1 MGQLTLALACEA
13 TDATDANPH
22 LIELAAVVVRDGL
35 ITGEQFHALI
45 KPPVPIARS
54 GTLVHGHSAQS
65 LAHRPDWG
73 ALAPHW
79 LRWAQGA
86 HVVVWNRRFHLACL
100 DRALL
105 RAGQRNMDTVAA
117 GITDLK
123 TLSGNARRVDLMA
136 QYGLGQPTD
145 VLTPLPEALQLA
157 RLWLALGQAASS
169 AEGCRLNTQ

>member
-1 MGQLTLALACEA
+1 MEQLTLALACEA

-54 GTLVHGHSAQS
+54 GTLVHGHSTQS
-65 LAHRPDWG
+65 LAHRPDWS

-86 HVVVWNRRFHLACL
+86 HIVVWNRRFHLACL

-105 RAGQRNMDTVAA
+105 RAGHRAMDTVAA

-123 TLSGNARRVDLMA
+123 NLSVNARRVDLMA

-145 VLTPLPEALQLA
+145 VLTPLPESLQLA
-157 RLWLALGQAASS
+157 RLWLALGAPMQGAD
-169 AEGCRLNTQ
+169 